1 MKHIKNIILAAT
13 LAVASLGLTSFSAN
27 AIIITQTIEADDDL
41 VGIFDLGFLTVEIDD
56 SLLNMGSGVFD
67 TAFGDAISIIEVNLF
82 GQSLAFGDFIVDALE
97 VAVDTDNVFSGIEYL
112 FLDFTDIQGVPPYD
126 WTYQILVDTFNP
138 GDNSLDIFDSAD
150 DIIAFGT
157 ARLTNATFVP
167 EPSTVALFGL
177 ALLAMGMRRRVS
189 K

>member
-1 MKHIKNIILAAT
+1 MKHLKNIILAAT

-27 AIIITQTIEADDDL
+27 AIMITQTIEVEGDL
-41 VGIFDLGFLTVEIDD
+41 FGTFDLGFITVEIDD
-56 SLLNMGSGVFD
+56 SLLNMGNSIIDSLG
-67 TAFGDAISIIEVNLF
+67 GAISILEVNLL
-82 GQSLAFGDFIVDALE
+82 GQSFALGEFIVDDIE
-97 VAVDTDNVFSGIEYL
+97 VAVDTDNVFAGIEYL
-112 FLDFTDIQGVPPYD
+112 VFDFTDISGVPPYD
-126 WTYQILVDTFNP
+126 WSYQVLVDTFYP
-138 GDNSLDIFDSAD
+138 LDNSFDIFDSVGLVD
-150 DIIAFGT
+150 FGT

>member
-1 MKHIKNIILAAT
+1 MKHLKNIILVAT

-27 AIIITQTIEADDDL
+27 AIIITQTIEGDDDSIGL
-41 VGIFDLGFLTVEIDD
+41 FDLGFITVKIDD

-67 TAFGDAISIIEVNLF
+67 TTFGDAISIIEVNIL

-97 VAVDTDNVFSGIEYL
+97 VAVDTDNVFAGIEYL
-112 FLDFTDIQGVPPYD
+112 FLGFADIQGVPPYD
-126 WTYQILVDTFNP
+126 WIYEILVDTFNP
-138 GDNSLDIFDSAD
+138 GDNSLDIVDSAD
-150 DIIAFGT
+150 DTIAFGT
-157 ARLTNATFVP
+157 ARLTNATFIP

-177 ALLAMGMRRRVS
+177 ALLAMNMRRRIS

>member
-1 MKHIKNIILAAT
+1 MKHFKNIILAAT

-27 AIIITQTIEADDDL
+27 AIIITQTIEVEGDIF
-41 VGIFDLGFLTVEIDD
+41 GTFDLGFITVEIDG

-67 TAFGDAISIIEVNLF
+67 TAFGDAISILEVNLL
-82 GQSLAFGDFIVDALE
+82 GQSFALGEFIVDGIE
-97 VAVDTDNVFSGIEYL
+97 VAVDTDNVFAGIEYL
-112 FLDFTDIQGVPPYD
+112 FLDFTDISGVPPYD
-126 WTYQILVDTFNP
+126 LSFQVLVDTFDP
-138 GDNSLDIFDSAD
+138 LYNSFDIFDSVGLVD
-150 DIIAFGT
+150 FGT

-167 EPSTVALFGL
+167 EPSTVALFCL

>member
-1 MKHIKNIILAAT
+1 MKHLKNIILAAT

-27 AIIITQTIEADDDL
+27 AIIITQTIELDGDL
-41 VGIFDLGFLTVEIDD
+41 LGIFDLGFITVEIDD
-56 SLLNMGSGVFD
+56 SLLNVGNSYID
-67 TAFGDAISIIEVNLF
+67 SFGGAISILEVNLL
-82 GQSLAFGDFIVDALE
+82 GKSLALGDFIVDALD
-97 VAVDTDNVFSGIEYL
+97 VGVDSDNVFAGIEYL
-112 FLDFTDIQGVPPYD
+112 FFDFTDILGVFPSD
-126 WTYQILVDTFNP
+126 WTYQVLVDTFAFDP
-138 GDNSLDIFDSAD
+138 LDNSFDIFDSVGLLD
-150 DIIAFGT
+150 FGT